1 VQIDTKN
8 ILFLCGGAFVG
19 LENQIAQRLT
29 ASSIGFG
36 NPIMYLMSLLC
47 PSESLPKTFWH
58 QYYSLAINAFPP
70 ATYPEGVHSK
80 SLPGRVPAQHNH

>member
-1 VQIDTKN
+1 MQIDTKN

-36 NPIMYLMSLLC
+36 NPIRWPTPHRSLCLLVLTTSELIAAMYGPSNLVWLMG
-47 PSESLPKTFWH
+47 WW
-58 QYYSLAINAFPP
+58 
-70 ATYPEGVHSK
+70 GK
-80 SLPGRVPAQHNH
+80 SYFKGTS